1 MSDSELIQSTGSARL
16 DRLRSWVAWRVQ
28 YEKHP
33 SWTNKEQIKM
43 AKACCALEEKV
54 ELMENRVKD
63 FRAWVEASDCP
74 LDVEQTL
81 ITFDECFPSQNK

>member
-1 MSDSELIQSTGSARL
+1 MSGSELNQPTCSARL

-28 YEKHP
+28 YEKNP
-33 SWTNKEQIKM
+33 SWTKKEQIKM

-54 ELMENRVKD
+54 ELLEKRVKD

-81 ITFDECFPSQNK
+81 ITLDECFPSQNV